1 MDIKTYARRYRNSRV
16 SEVEK
21 YLAQGRIRGAVIEN
35 GVWNVPNADKVEYRP
50 KKKRPTVEDD
60 IIDILKALH
69 GNWYVDAETLCLSEP
84 DFADRVNLL
93 KQAGLIK
100 DSQKPCDGVTSTG
113 LTLTSEGLQV
123 ASNKKQVILELWQ
136 KLFAGISEG
145 AIRAMS

>member
-1 MDIKTYARRYRNSRV
+1 MDVKTYAKRYRQSRISDV
-16 SEVEK
+16 NNFLS
-21 YLAQGRIRGAVIEN
+21 QGRIRGAIKKN
-35 GVWNVPNADKVEYRP
+35 GIWNIPDAAKIEYRP
-50 KKKRPTVEDD
+50 RKKNPTAEDNV
-60 IIDILKALH
+60 IDILKALH

-123 ASNKKQVILELWQ
+123 ASNRKQVILELWQ

-145 AIRAMS
+145 TVRAIL

>member
-35 GVWNVPNADKVEYRP
+35 GVWNVPNAAKVEYRP

-84 DFADRVNLL
+84 GFCR
-93 KQAGLIK
+93 
-100 DSQKPCDGVTSTG
+100 
-113 LTLTSEGLQV
+113 
-123 ASNKKQVILELWQ
+123 
-136 KLFAGISEG
+136 
-145 AIRAMS
+145 

>member
-1 MDIKTYARRYRNSRV
+1 M
-16 SEVEK
+16 
-21 YLAQGRIRGAVIEN
+21 QGDTEIAESAKSKNISH
-35 GVWNVPNADKVEYRP
+35 KVEY
-50 KKKRPTVEDD
+50 
-60 IIDILKALH
+60 
-69 GNWYVDAETLCLSEP
+69 GEP
-84 DFADRVNLL
+84 F

>member
-1 MDIKTYARRYRNSRV
+1 MLMQK
-16 SEVEK
+16 
-21 YLAQGRIRGAVIEN
+21 
-35 GVWNVPNADKVEYRP
+35 
-50 KKKRPTVEDD
+50 
-60 IIDILKALH
+60 
-69 GNWYVDAETLCLSEP
+69 LSACQSP